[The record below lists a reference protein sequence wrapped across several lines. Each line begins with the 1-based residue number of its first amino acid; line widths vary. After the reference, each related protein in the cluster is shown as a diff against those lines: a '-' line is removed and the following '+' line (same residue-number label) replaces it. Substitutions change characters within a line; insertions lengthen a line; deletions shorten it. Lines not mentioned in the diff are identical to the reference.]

1 MIKRAATV
9 CSAVIISALA
19 SAVQAGT
26 NDTFSLGIEPRGS
39 VEETVRMFNP
49 LATYLTRELGR
60 PVQIDVPADF
70 NSFGQA
76 IRRKQ
81 YQLAF
86 AAPAT
91 ILYNASADQ
100 FEWLAVAVDRKQG
113 ASLRGLFIT
122 RHDSSLK
129 EISDLKGK
137 RIAFV
142 DPSSQGY
149 LILSQLLRDAG
160 IDPQRDVDAVFQQK
174 LDRVVRAVLDNK
186 ADAAGVGDVIFS
198 KLKGKVDFTQ
208 LRTIATSPPIPNW
221 TVVGFDPNA
230 NARVQKALLALD
242 SKSTTAADTLGSSH
256 FAGFQKPASGE
267 FDLVRRAVVGSPAT
281 GKP

>member
-9 CSAVIISALA
+9 CGVAILTMLVSVA
-19 SAVQAGT
+19 QAEPE
-26 NDTFSLGIEPRGS
+26 DIFWLGIEPRGS
-39 VEETVRMFNP
+39 VEETVRMFSP

-60 PVQIDVPADF
+60 PVQIDVPPDF
-70 NSFGQA
+70 DGFGQA

-81 YQLAF
+81 YHLAF

-91 ILYNASADQ
+91 ILYNAPADQ

-129 EISDLKGK
+129 EIGDLKGK

-149 LILSQLLRDAG
+149 LVLSQLLREAG
-160 IDPQRDVDAVFQQK
+160 IDPQRDIDAVFQQK
-174 LDRVVRAVLDNK
+174 LDRTVRAVLDSK

-198 KLKGKVDFTQ
+198 KLKGKIDFSQ
-208 LRTIATSPPIPNW
+208 LRTIATSPPVPNW
-221 TVVGFDPNA
+221 TVVGFDPSTNA
-230 NARVQKALLALD
+230 KAKKALLALD
-242 SKSTTAADTLGSSH
+242 SKSTTAVGALGASH
-256 FAGFQKPASGE
+256 FAGFQEPASGE

-281 GKP
+281 GRP